1 MYSLNVNLASS
12 ASNGGS
18 SNLLGVESSCTTP
31 KTPEIL
37 NSLIAMTN
45 PFDGYTARNIP
56 RIASCPPG
64 GSDTSSS
71 STGSPLGSPSCTSP
85 PSVQHTC
92 SQLIKEGL
100 KLTIQT
106 KRRNTGRHLEN
117 LDSPRNN
124 KMARREEVSSQDYD
138 YDGLFSPGVGVSQ
151 TCLYARCLQLES
163 LKSYIR
169 NPFNAKKR

>member
-1 MYSLNVNLASS
+1 MYNLNVNVSTS
-12 ASNGGS
+12 ATSGSS

-37 NSLIAMTN
+37 NSLIAMSN
-45 PFDGYTARNIP
+45 PFDGYVRNVP

-64 GSDTSSS
+64 GSDNSSS
-71 STGSPLGSPSCTSP
+71 SAGSPLGSPNGTSP

-106 KRRNTGRHLEN
+106 KRRNTGQNLDC
-117 LDSPRNN
+117 LDSPRSS
-124 KMARREEVSSQDYD
+124 KMARREEVSDYD
-138 YDGLFSPGVGVSQ
+138 DLFSPGLGVSLISIYYTNYYYYYYVALRSQ
-151 TCLYARCLQLES
+151 GISYCLEL
-163 LKSYIR
+163 
-169 NPFNAKKR
+169 

>member
-1 MYSLNVNLASS
+1 MNGNINHTNDSTKLLDNRTVYLSAIVQCDKGSTKDNLKMYNLNVNVATSAASS
-12 ASNGGS
+12 SG

-45 PFDGYTARNIP
+45 PFDGYTVRNVP

-71 STGSPLGSPSCTSP
+71 SAGSPLGSPSCTSP

-106 KRRNTGRHLEN
+106 KRRNTGRHLE
-117 LDSPRNN
+117 SPDCPRSS
-124 KMARREEVSSQDYD
+124 KMSRREEVSSRD
-138 YDGLFSPGVGVSQ
+138 
-151 TCLYARCLQLES
+151 
-163 LKSYIR
+163 
-169 NPFNAKKR
+169 